1 MTRCA
6 WIAILLA
13 GVVLAQDP
21 AATQPAKPVTAADSG
36 SLFHPHGVARMK
48 ALDLP
53 ADGAIAF
60 DTDRLTVSGTASGQG
75 ALGLCEGGKVEVAL
89 FAFESLHLRAGA
101 KVSVTGK
108 RAIALLSPND
118 IRIDT
123 TIDLSGQKG
132 TLAVNQHPGASAG
145 PGGFDGGPPR
155 KDNGEPGQGP
165 GAGFNQRVKGGAAG
179 GGGGYGGA
187 GGESS
192 PADGG
197 RGPMRGGKPYGDAQI
212 TQLLGGSGGAGG
224 SHDRMTNAPGG
235 GGGGGGAL
243 AVISLK
249 SIQLGPN
256 ARLIADGGPGA
267 DKPCSGG
274 GGAGGAALLAAPKVT
289 LDPKATVSAAG
300 GNAGKGG
307 QGKGVGPT
315 NGRQNV
321 GHGGGGGGGRIA
333 IYSDDDLGGARG
345 NAVEVE
351 PPAGVSVAGG
361 KGDRPGKDGTA
372 GTFHDGTWPGLR

>member
-1 MTRCA
+1 MMRHA
-6 WIAILLA
+6 LA
-13 GVVLAQDP
+13 VLVLVGAALAQQP
-21 AATQPAKPVTAADSG
+21 AASQPSKAVTAASG
-36 SLFHPHGVARMK
+36 SLFHPGSVQQMK

-53 ADGAIAF
+53 ADGAITF
-60 DTDRLTVSGTASGQG
+60 DTDTLTVSGTASGQG

-89 FAFESLHLRAGA
+89 FAFESLHLRRGS
-101 KVSVTGK
+101 KVTVTGK
-108 RAIALLSPND
+108 RAIALLSPGE

-123 TIDLSGQKG
+123 AIDLSGQKG
-132 TLAVNQHPGASAG
+132 TTAVNSDTGAAPGA
-145 PGGFDGGPPR
+145 GGFAGGPPR
-155 KDNGEPGQGP
+155 KDSGVPGQGP

-179 GGGGYGGA
+179 GGGAHGGA
-187 GGESS
+187 GGDSS

-197 RGPMRGGKPYGDAQI
+197 KGPMRGGKPYGDAPI

-224 SHDRMTNAPGG
+224 SHDRMFNAPGG

-249 SIQLGPN
+249 AIHLGPDG
-256 ARLIADGGPGA
+256 RLIAKGGDGA

-274 GGAGGAALLAAPKVT
+274 GGAGGAILLAAPTVT
-289 LDPKATVSAAG
+289 LDPKAIVSAAG
-300 GNAGKGG
+300 GHAGKGG

-333 IYSDDDLGGARG
+333 IYCDTGVAGL
-345 NAVEVE
+345 
-351 PPAGVSVAGG
+351 PAGVSVAAG
-361 KGDRPGKDGTA
+361 KGDAPGQDGTA
-372 GTFHDGTWPGLR
+372 GTFHHGPWPGLR